1 VGQRRLFLKVRV
13 PACFDPQWP
22 SLKIAVACFDFE
34 CIFVHSPEQ
43 IAANG
48 VMSVQKTPRGC
59 VSEELLV
66 LVIEDDPELQALIDE
81 ALYDAGYQPAV
92 AASGEEAIT
101 LLKGRR
107 TKYRV

>member
-1 VGQRRLFLKVRV
+1 
-13 PACFDPQWP
+13 
-22 SLKIAVACFDFE
+22 
-34 CIFVHSPEQ
+34 
-43 IAANG
+43 
-48 VMSVQKTPRGC
+48 